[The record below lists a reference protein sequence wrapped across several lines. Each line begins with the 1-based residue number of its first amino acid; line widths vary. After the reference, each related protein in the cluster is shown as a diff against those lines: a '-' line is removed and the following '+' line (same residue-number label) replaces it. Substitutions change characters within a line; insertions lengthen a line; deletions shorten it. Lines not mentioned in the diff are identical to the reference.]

1 MANPFRQRPTVFV
14 SYRRNP
20 STALA
25 HLLHETLERRGLDV
39 YVDSRDLDAGYF
51 TPKLL
56 NAIAKRDAFLC
67 LLAESTLDSEWV
79 CKEIEHAHNTQRLM
93 IPVFQEGFV
102 RPENPPDESV
112 EGLLQ
117 SNGVKIF
124 ERSGGTID
132 AEVSFLADLILK
144 STPFRWNWR
153 LLLVLIVLIGLLLFG
168 ISRLLDTGDGGG
180 DNIPTPAALTEL
192 NSFHEEFG
200 YPPLEENA
208 LLTQVAQNV
217 LSVIG
222 VPSATGI
229 ESATDL
235 ARSLAENAQVPG
247 TVLGLAGRQQ
257 MLTFDAVKLALDRE
271 GGEGD
276 VHRLYTRYGFA
287 QSPDSGVWVL
297 VMEIPQ

>member
-1 MANPFRQRPTVFV
+1 MANPFRRRPTVFV

-25 HLLHETLERRGLDV
+25 HLLHETMERRGLDV

-67 LLAESTLDSEWV
+67 LLAETTLESEWV
-79 CKEIEHAHNTQRLM
+79 CKEIEHAHNTQRLL
-93 IPVFQEGFV
+93 IPVFQEGFI
-102 RPENPPDESV
+102 RPEPPPNESV
-112 EGLLQ
+112 EALLQ

-132 AEVSFLADLILK
+132 AEVSSLADLILK
-144 STPFRWNWR
+144 STPFRLN
-153 LLLVLIVLIGLLLFG
+153 LAALLVIVVLVGLLLFG
-168 ISRLLDTGDGGG
+168 AYRLLVGDGGA
-180 DNIPTPAALTEL
+180 ILPISTPAALTEL
-192 NSFHEEFG
+192 NSFHADFG
-200 YPPLEENA
+200 YPALEQNE
-208 LLTQVAQNV
+208 LLNQVAQNV
-217 LSVIG
+217 LSVIEM
-222 VPSATGI
+222 PSATGI
-229 ESATDL
+229 QSVTDL
-235 ARSLAENAQVPG
+235 TRSLAENAQVPG

-257 MLTFDAVKLALDRE
+257 MLTFDMLKLALDRE

-287 QSPDSGVWVL
+287 QSDNGVWVL
-297 VMEIPQ
+297 VMEIPE